1 MMEKKRSVSLL
12 PALICLAG
20 MAALLFLWRNAYQN
34 AVFSRL
40 SAFCG
45 IFLEQNPQLEGEVLS
60 ALQEYQR
67 GMEIYG
73 GSKGEDGRRDFLARY
88 GYEAA
93 DFAPAFPAFG
103 APGTGERGAGGLTA
117 CSIGLA
123 LAASAAVFFLLQRYG
138 RKEKNRIDGL
148 TDYLE
153 QVNRGAP
160 GTLLQE
166 EDGFS
171 CLRDEIYKTVT
182 GLYAARDEAVRARKN
197 FADNL
202 ANIAHQLKT
211 PLTAALLSLQLMET
225 KAPNPYA
232 EPVRK
237 QLERLTRLEEA
248 LLSLSRI
255 DSGTL
260 FLKREEVDVFTA
272 LNLAAENL
280 EDLLRERHV
289 SVEISDRGRVCFPGD
304 LEWTMEA
311 LMNLMKNCLEH
322 SPAGGCIHCD
332 YSANPLYVRILIRDE
347 GEGFEREDIPH
358 LFERFYR
365 GKNAA
370 EGSTG
375 IGLALSRAV
384 FERQNGTLAAYNLPG
399 DGGSAS
405 GACFEVRVY
414 GMD

>member
-1 MMEKKRSVSLL
+1 M
-12 PALICLAG
+12 
-20 MAALLFLWRNAYQN
+20 
-34 AVFSRL
+34 
-40 SAFCG
+40 
-45 IFLEQNPQLEGEVLS
+45 
-60 ALQEYQR
+60 
-67 GMEIYG
+67 
-73 GSKGEDGRRDFLARY
+73 
-88 GYEAA
+88 
-93 DFAPAFPAFG
+93 
-103 APGTGERGAGGLTA
+103 
-117 CSIGLA
+117 
-123 LAASAAVFFLLQRYG
+123 
-138 RKEKNRIDGL
+138 
-148 TDYLE
+148 
-153 QVNRGAP
+153 
-160 GTLLQE
+160 
-166 EDGFS
+166 
-171 CLRDEIYKTVT
+171 
-182 GLYAARDEAVRARKN
+182 RARKN

-332 YSANPLYVRILIRDE
+332 YSENPLYVRILIRDE
-347 GEGFEREDIPH
+347 GEGFEKEDIPH

-384 FERQNGTLAAYNLPG
+384 FERQNGTLAAYNLLG
-399 DGGSAS
+399 DGGSVS

-414 GMD
+414 GMN

>member
-1 MMEKKRSVSLL
+1 MNGREKKNGLLFSICISFFFMACLSWLWLYTCRQAAYEPISAFCRIMVEANPETEQQVFSALKEFHALTGPEIAGDRFLASYGYTVREFCKGYPL
-12 PALICLAG
+12 PALALSF
-20 MAALLFLWRNAYQN
+20 ALLLAILCVFLIIILRTDKKN
-34 AVFSRL
+34 
-40 SAFCG
+40 
-45 IFLEQNPQLEGEVLS
+45 
-60 ALQEYQR
+60 
-67 GMEIYG
+67 
-73 GSKGEDGRRDFLARY
+73 RR
-88 GYEAA
+88 
-93 DFAPAFPAFG
+93 
-103 APGTGERGAGGLTA
+103 
-117 CSIGLA
+117 
-123 LAASAAVFFLLQRYG
+123 
-138 RKEKNRIDGL
+138 RIDGL

-332 YSANPLYVRILIRDE
+332 YSENPLYVRILIRDE
-347 GEGFEREDIPH
+347 GEGFEKEDIPH

-384 FERQNGTLAAYNLPG
+384 FERQNGTLAAYNLLG
-399 DGGSAS
+399 DGGSVS